1 MKASRT
7 IKGRSIDG
15 KDRKVAISY
24 ARWVCITVV
33 AEDKI
38 VAVEVP
44 YRELRAA
51 LRQVSPPKPIGRR
64 KAKGSRRNRKITRN
78 SG

>member
-1 MKASRT
+1 MKTPRT

-15 KDRKVAISY
+15 KDRKVVISY

-44 YRELRAA
+44 YRELRTA
-51 LRQVSPPKPIGRR
+51 LRQVSPPKPIGRNNA
-64 KAKGSRRNRKITRN
+64 KASKRNRAATRN
-78 SG
+78 SD